1 MSWVPIPMK
10 FPGTCIICNKI
21 IEKGE
26 TGLWSKGVGVKH
38 EKCPHI
44 EMEQNLQTKHESPE
58 EIPIPDNFLKNFD
71 VKSSLLK
78 LIVDPLKIE
87 QCQNQ
92 LISNLKKHSSKNGI
106 IRIGL
111 PITNR
116 SKGTTVNSE
125 DFEAFWIENEDFWWA
140 NKKLDSAKFP
150 RFKNLFGFS
159 KPQWLDDD
167 KRFRNHQVCEINPS
181 LVGDV
186 STNGAF
192 LTDGKNVFLSTWE
205 VGGEF
210 GRGGHFNEIKE
221 IFFNKSKQ
229 YTIQSQKK
237 SKNYF
242 LIANLNSTELISQIS
257 FFVKNLHQLKLRF
270 EQMDRYY
277 PATNSDSNSLLSK
290 LKNKGIST
298 IHAQI
303 LEKFLVY
310 EGQSITDSTKLR
322 GIKGVSKIPSDS
334 IVSEPH
340 YMHNLVR
347 GVYKPEGDEYALS
360 IQTNPNSIWGSEIN
374 FETGKWKI
382 NYDFGD
388 ETKYSSD
395 ISSLKKCYESN
406 IPIGVIYKPE
416 KGVNQILGLG
426 KISSISGTKFIIFPY
441 EIEDKLSQ
449 VESLSSTF
457 TSHEISQGNFSA
469 QGSESTVYVRAKQ
482 GKFKELLLQ
491 EYGGKCAFCEFDE
504 YLVGAHIVPYNIM
517 RKEDSKNAMN
527 PSDGILLC
535 KLCDIAFERGDILLQ
550 ENLQIVISKKLKN
563 SKNNTVKS
571 WLSEIH
577 NTIPIN
583 SESKFKPILKFIQ
596 RKLEL
601 VRETKL
607 DL

>member
-1 MSWVPIPMK
+1 MSWQPIPMK
-10 FPGTCIICNKI
+10 FPGTCIICNKK
-21 IEKGE
+21 IEQGE
-26 TGLWSKGVGVKH
+26 TGLWGKNLGVKH
-38 EKCPHI
+38 EKCPDI
-44 EMEQNLQTKHESPE
+44 EIEQNLQSKQKLPE
-58 EIPIPDNFLKNFD
+58 EILIPNSFLKIFD
-71 VKSSLLK
+71 VESSLLK
-78 LIVDPLKIE
+78 LIVDPFKIE
-87 QCQNQ
+87 EYYNQ
-92 LISNLKKHSSKNGI
+92 LISNLQKQSSKNGT

-111 PITNR
+111 PISDR
-116 SKGTTVNSE
+116 SKGTTVDVE
-125 DFEAFWIENEDFWWA
+125 DFEAFWLEKENFWWA
-140 NKKLDSAKFP
+140 SKKLDSAKYP
-150 RFKNLFGFS
+150 RFRNLFGFS
-159 KPQWLDDD
+159 KPKWFDDD
-167 KRFRNHQVCEINPS
+167 GRFRNHQVCEINPS
-181 LVGDV
+181 LIGDMYP
-186 STNGAF
+186 NGAF

-210 GRGGHFNEIKE
+210 GRGGHFKEIKE
-221 IFFNKSKQ
+221 IFLNKSKQ

-237 SKNYF
+237 SRDYF
-242 LIANLNSTELISQIS
+242 LIANLNSTEFLSQIS
-257 FFVKNLHQLKLRF
+257 FFVKNLHQLKSRF
-270 EQMDRYY
+270 EQIDRSY
-277 PATNSDSNSLLSK
+277 PATNTDSNSTLSE

-374 FETGKWKI
+374 FETGEWKI

-426 KISSISGTKFIIFPY
+426 RISSIEGTKFIIIPY
-441 EIEDKLSQ
+441 EIEDKLSK

-457 TSHEISQGNFSA
+457 ASDEISQGNFSA

-504 YLVGAHIVPYNIM
+504 PEYMIGAHIVPYNVM
-517 RKEDSKNAMN
+517 RKEDPQNAMN

-550 ENLQIVISKKLKN
+550 ENLQIIISEKLKN

-577 NTIPIN
+577 NIIPIN
-583 SESKFKPILKFIQ
+583 SESKFKPNLKFIQ

-601 VRETKL
+601 IRERQ
-607 DL
+607 